1 MYRLERIKKRF
12 LNIQNVNL
20 HYEKISKSP
29 VFLLKILFLFL
40 SSSKR
45 DKYQTLVENYF
56 YMYIN
61 RIIRKLG
68 RTWCYWK
75 KLELANEI

>member
-20 HYEKISKSP
+20 HYEKISKSL

-68 RTWCYWK
+68 RT
-75 KLELANEI
+75 

>member
-29 VFLLKILFLFL
+29 VFL

-68 RTWCYWK
+68 RT
-75 KLELANEI
+75 

>member
-45 DKYQTLVENYF
+45 DKYQTSC
-56 YMYIN
+56 
-61 RIIRKLG
+61 RKLFL
-68 RTWCYWK
+68 YVYQ
-75 KLELANEI
+75 